1 MGKYCHGAIYC
12 AAGSGNLATVFTML
26 TIGDRITFTCLTD
39 EKITKNPQEII
50 DIFVK
55 LNKEN
60 MKTIK
65 E

>member
-1 MGKYCHGAIYC
+1 MGKACHGAMYC
-12 AAGSGNLATVFTML
+12 GNGSGKMATTFTML
-26 TIGDRITFTCLTD
+26 TIGDRISFTCLTD
-39 EKITKNPQEII
+39 EKITKNPQEIV
-50 DIFVK
+50 DVFVK